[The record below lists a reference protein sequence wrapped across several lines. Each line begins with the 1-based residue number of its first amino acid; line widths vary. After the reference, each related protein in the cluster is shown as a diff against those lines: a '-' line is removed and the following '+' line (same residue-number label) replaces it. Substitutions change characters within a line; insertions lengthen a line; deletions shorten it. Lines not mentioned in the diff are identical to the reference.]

1 MSGGSSAVAPSLSQ
15 SLAYALFTALAYP
28 VLTMFGVTLLSLT
41 TGSSP
46 PERREATA
54 YLRTKRAQVRSRRAR
69 QGRPTLGASGSA
81 GGLDRKATRGQRQ
94 TLCSKPPPPVALPPR
109 PWVDLGSTP
118 ER

>member
-46 PERREATA
+46 PSE
-54 YLRTKRAQVRSRRAR
+54 
-69 QGRPTLGASGSA
+69 GRPQRISAPNVRRSGRGERAKDDLRSA
-81 GGLDRKATRGQRQ
+81 RPAQ
-94 TLCSKPPPPVALPPR
+94 PV
-109 PWVDLGSTP
+109 G
-118 ER
+118 